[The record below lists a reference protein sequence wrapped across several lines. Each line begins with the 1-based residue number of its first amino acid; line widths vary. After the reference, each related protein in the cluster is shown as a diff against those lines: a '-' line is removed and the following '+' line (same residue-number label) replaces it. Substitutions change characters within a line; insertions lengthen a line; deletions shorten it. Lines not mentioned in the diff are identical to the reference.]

1 MKDGKPK
8 YAAAKELD
16 EYRDAIR
23 ILERA
28 NEAQLRPIP
37 HIDFDEAEDILKRI
51 EKKAGNPARSETI
64 Y

>member
-23 ILERA
+23 ILESA

-51 EKKAGNPARSETI
+51 EKKAGNPARSKTI